1 MTRRILARLV
11 PVDVLVTH
19 QNRLAAADWAV
30 RAYPPKWQDAT
41 LRFAAKNFSLREG
54 ILSVSYPNG
63 TGRMDTTSTKKPR
76 LPDIFGN
83 SSPVQYVLLP
93 ILARTTHVIIFSEPV
108 STRFTV
114 EPVGMQIMSSRTSL
128 LLPISNFAFLP
139 RSIRLFMVKSVI
151 KSASATAASPK
162 SRS

>member
-1 MTRRILARLV
+1 LSHIKTDLPPWTGRCGPTR
-11 PVDVLVTH
+11 
-19 QNRLAAADWAV
+19 QNSKT
-30 RAYPPKWQDAT
+30 P
-41 LRFAAKNFSLREG
+41 RFASLPRIFSLREG

-63 TGRMDTTSTKKPR
+63 TGRLDITSTKKPR